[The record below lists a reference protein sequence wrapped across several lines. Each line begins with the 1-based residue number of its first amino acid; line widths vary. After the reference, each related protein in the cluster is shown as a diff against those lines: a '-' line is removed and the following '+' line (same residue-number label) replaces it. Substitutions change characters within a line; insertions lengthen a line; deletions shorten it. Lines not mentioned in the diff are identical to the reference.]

1 MTKVT
6 FYKLLGDQSLAL
18 ALVCQL
24 VQKSLKANQQ
34 VLCLVYDSLVAQQL
48 DEKLWAFNSASF
60 LPHAQ
65 GVDQTPVAISCGLEP
80 GEHHQVLINFQH
92 QIPTWFSS
100 FDRVIEIIYKQPDY
114 EQAKRDNFRFYKER
128 SYQLDFHDLSER
140 FKA

>member
-1 MTKVT
+1 
-6 FYKLLGDQSLAL
+6 
-18 ALVCQL
+18 

-34 VLCLVYDSLVAQQL
+34 VLCLVPDSLVAQQL
-48 DEKLWAFNSASF
+48 DEKLWAFNGASF

-80 GEHHQVLINFQH
+80 GEHHQVLINFQP
-92 QIPTWFSS
+92 QIPTWFSR
-100 FDRVIEIIYKQPDY
+100 FDRVIEIIYQQPDY

-128 SYQLDFHDLSER
+128 GYQLDFHDLSER

>member
-18 ALVCQL
+18 ALVCKL

-34 VLCLVYDSLVAQQL
+34 VLCLVSDSLVAQQL

-80 GEHHQVLINFQH
+80 GEHHQVLINFQP
-92 QIPTWFSS
+92 QIPTWFSR
-100 FDRVIEIIYKQPDY
+100 FDRVIEIIYQQPDY

-128 SYQLDFHDLSER
+128 GYQLDFHDLSER

>member
-6 FYKLLGDQSLAL
+6 FYKLLGDQNLAL

-34 VLCLVYDSLVAQQL
+34 VLCLVPDSLVAQQL
-48 DEKLWAFNSASF
+48 DEKLWAFNGTSF

-80 GEHHQVLINFQH
+80 GEHHQVLINFQP
-92 QIPTWFSS
+92 QIPTWFSR
-100 FDRVIEIIYKQPDY
+100 FDRVIEIIYQQADY

-128 SYQLDFHDLSER
+128 GYQLDFHDLSER